1 MMKHSCLPIALL
13 LLIVLSGCATLSGR
27 DAPSVSVVGL
37 NVLPSEGLELR
48 FALKLRVQNPN
59 ETPLAY
65 DGLSV
70 KLDLDGRGVASG
82 VSNESGEIQ
91 RFSDKVLTVP
101 VSISAFAAIRQ
112 LLARAKDSQANGNA
126 LTQAIEYSLRGKL
139 GAVSGGSGATRFS
152 DKGALDFFATGQ
164 EKLSE

>member
-1 MMKHSCLPIALL
+1 IALL

-112 LLARAKDSQANGNA
+112 LLARAKDSQADGNA